1 VHTRVPTWCGYCC
14 TERLTPRAAA
24 ESHARS
30 HSAHEGAAVVWLRQP
45 RRTQAKSG
53 SGAAGRELLCAR
65 GRVARDCFRRHTE
78 GGQRELRGLHRSL
91 AVAVPVPCGLSDCAA
106 LESCVSPGMPLGGTQ
121 RVASGGP
128 VGSPRSLAVA
138 ISAPCGLSDDAAL
151 ESGSALGCP
160 SALASPPPQ
169 KSRAS
174 FQTGVRRCQPC
185 IALGAH
191 YQLWSHPGAGPK
203 PAASWCSGSESSPA
217 SASVCPGTRLPRGI
231 QAKSGSGAVSQ
242 EPLCTRG

>member
-1 VHTRVPTWCGYCC
+1 MHTRVPSWCGYCC

-45 RRTQAKSG
+45 RRTHAKSG
-53 SGAAGRELLCAR
+53 SGAAGQELPCAR
-65 GRVARDCFRRHTE
+65 GRVARDCLRRHTE
-78 GGQRELRGLHRSL
+78 GGQREPRGLHRSL

-138 ISAPCGLSDDAAL
+138 VSGPCGLSDDAAL
-151 ESGSALGCP
+151 ESGSALDTQN
-160 SALASPPPQ
+160 AQLSPPPQ
-169 KSRAS
+169 R
-174 FQTGVRRCQPC
+174 
-185 IALGAH
+185 
-191 YQLWSHPGAGPK
+191 
-203 PAASWCSGSESSPA
+203 SPA
-217 SASVCPGTRLPRGI
+217 SLG
-231 QAKSGSGAVSQ
+231 SGSVGCVCHRPRRPQ
-242 EPLCTRG
+242 